1 MRFDI
6 DIRGDED
13 LVDELD
19 QLGEKA
25 KDLRPAFNRVLKIIV
40 ARYRRRFGGGG
51 QWAPLSPATVE
62 RKSRQGLDP
71 RVMRASGA
79 LERALTSPGRTSGR
93 TQSVG
98 KSTVRVGVGKRLF
111 YARFQH
117 FGTDHIPARPLF
129 GWEFADRKAAI
140 NVLDDYIFGGGRL

>member
-13 LVDELD
+13 LREELD
-19 QLGEKA
+19 DLGDKS
-25 KDLRPAFNRVLKIIV
+25 KNLKPALNRVMRIIV
-40 ARYRRRFGGGG
+40 ARYRRRFSGGG
-51 QWAPLSPATVE
+51 QWQPLSTATVE

-71 RVMRASGA
+71 RIMRASGA
-79 LERALTSPGRTSGR
+79 LERALTSPGRTAGR

-98 KSTVRVGVGKRLF
+98 KSSVRVGVGKKLF

-129 GWEFADRKAAI
+129 GWEFEDRKAAI
-140 NVLDDYIFGGGRL
+140 NVLDRYLFGGRL